1 MRIKVLNNRQN
12 YFKFP
17 MTDAELNFEM
27 RRLGIKETV
36 PMCKIVDV
44 SEDDNLIGLLE
55 GETVNMDEVNFFA
68 RRLESLTSYER
79 KVLSVYAD
87 DHCIATMKDLINL
100 TYSSQGLSLITD
112 FTDPKQVGKRLYMDE
127 MLAMSEE
134 EEKHVNFIR
143 FAEKTFQENLPEVKP
158 HGVFVEHGFQ
168 LQEVYN
174 GKNFPEYLYS
184 DKIVAAIEVQ
194 NSAGDTEYLYL
205 PTDICSMNKVKAR
218 LGVLDFWEL
227 KVTDI
232 HNMKLPDIL
241 VPVPEDVKEISQLT
255 LFNEMCQAVSRFDEV
270 QMKQLAMVVEFT
282 GHASFTEVTS
292 LAKNLGEFEINPFV
306 HNDEEYGRYWI
317 TQSGLFDVDELLL
330 PHIDYASFAKDKK
343 DGTLVASG
351 YIEEGFVGATR
362 PLSDYQQYNGEFA
375 EPLELD
381 YDCFEEFCLF
391 SPLIANLMVEGDDA
405 GNLYGSDL
413 TQYKEAITEAIEKEE
428 CVGEEVRGLMH
439 YFDKSREVAAKVLS
453 AQPKVTEI
461 NGELYGVL
469 KCKISEPLTEEDIN
483 VLKEYWAGQMSDGWG
498 EGFEQHPIDIEEG
511 EIYVSFWNSGNF
523 WSVMTEEELMGGQAQ
538 GMDLHY

>member
-44 SEDDNLIGLLE
+44 SEDDNLMGLLE

-100 TYSSQGLSLITD
+100 TYSTQGLSLITD
-112 FTDPKQVGKRLYMDE
+112 FSEPEQVGKRLYMDE

-134 EEKHVNFIR
+134 EEEHINFIR
-143 FAEKTFQENLPEVKP
+143 FAEKTFQENLSEVKP

-174 GKNFPEYLYS
+174 GKTFPEYFYS
-184 DKIVAAIEVQ
+184 DKIVAAIEVK
-194 NSAGDTEYLYL
+194 NKARDTEYLYL

-218 LGVLDFWEL
+218 LGVLDFWEME
-227 KVTDI
+227 VTDI

-241 VPVPEDVKEISQLT
+241 VPVPEDVKEIRQLT
-255 LFNEMCQAVSRFDEV
+255 LFNEMCQVVSRFDEV

-282 GHASFTEVTS
+282 GYAGFTEVTS

-306 HNDEEYGRYWI
+306 HNHEEYGKFWVKE
-317 TQSGLFDVDELLL
+317 SGLFDVDELLL
-330 PHIDYASFAKDKK
+330 PHIDYASFAADKIA
-343 DGTLVASG
+343 GTLVASG
-351 YIEEGFVGATR
+351 YVGEGFVGATR
-362 PLSDYQQYNGEFA
+362 PLAEYQQYEGEFA
-375 EPLELD
+375 DPLELD
-381 YDCFEEFCLF
+381 YDCFENFYLF
-391 SPLIANLMVEGDDA
+391 SPLIANLMVEGEDA

-469 KCKISEPLTEEDIN
+469 KCKISEPLTEEDIM
-483 VLKEYWAGQMSDGWG
+483 VLKEYWTGQMSDGWG

-538 GMDLHY
+538 GMGLHY

>member
-12 YFKFP
+12 FLKFP
-17 MTDAELNFEM
+17 MTDAELNLEM

-44 SEDDNLIGLLE
+44 LEDNNLMNLLK
-55 GETVNMDEVNFFA
+55 GEIVNMDEVNFLA
-68 RRLESLTSYER
+68 RRLGSLSAYER
-79 KVLSVYAD
+79 NVLSIYTD
-87 DHCIATMKDLINL
+87 SNCIATMKDLINL
-100 TYSSQGLSLITD
+100 TYSTQGLSLITD
-112 FTDPKQVGKRLYMDE
+112 FSEPEQVGKRLYMDE

-143 FAEKTFQENLPEVKP
+143 FAEKTFKENLSEVMP
-158 HGVFVEHGFQ
+158 YGVFVEHGFQ

-174 GKNFPEYLYS
+174 GKTFPEYFYS
-184 DKIVAAIEVQ
+184 DVIVAAIEVQ

-218 LGVLDFWEL
+218 LGVLDYWEL

-292 LAKNLGEFEINPFV
+292 LAKNLGEFEVNPFV
-306 HNDEEYGRYWI
+306 HNHEEYGKFWVKE
-317 TQSGLFDVDELLL
+317 SGLFDVDELLL
-330 PHIDYASFAKDKK
+330 PHIDYASFAADKIA
-343 DGTLVASG
+343 GTLVASG
-351 YIEEGFVGATR
+351 YVGEGFVGATR
-362 PLSDYQQYNGEFA
+362 PLAEYQQYEGEFA
-375 EPLELD
+375 DPLELD
-381 YDCFEEFCLF
+381 YDCFEDFCLF
-391 SPLIANLMVEGDDA
+391 SPLIANLMIEGDDA

-413 TQYKEAITEAIEKEE
+413 TQYKEVITEAIEKEE

-498 EGFEQHPIDIEEG
+498 EGFEQRSIDVDEG
-511 EIYVSFWNSGNF
+511 EIYVSFWNSGNH

-538 GMDLHY
+538 GMDLRY